1 MEKRNLVH
9 TLQSNGPG
17 KAAAVRGNSNTVSKG
32 REGEENFWL
41 AYLLF
46 SPTPACIEGGVP
58 LFIDEHDFGRIA
70 LHISLYKGKMRALS
84 LVRRSKSECELVG

>member
-1 MEKRNLVH
+1 M
-9 TLQSNGPG
+9 QSDGPG
-17 KAAAVRGNSNTVSKG
+17 KAAAVHGNSNTVSKG

-41 AYLLF
+41 VCYLLF

-58 LFIDEHDFGRIA
+58 LFIDGHDFGRIA

>member
-1 MEKRNLVH
+1 M
-9 TLQSNGPG
+9 QSDGPG

-41 AYLLF
+41 ASYLLF
-46 SPTPACIEGGVP
+46 SPTPSCIEGGVP
-58 LFIDEHDFGRIA
+58 LFIDGDDFGRRA
-70 LHISLYKGKMRALS
+70 LPISLYKGKMRALS

>member
-1 MEKRNLVH
+1 M
-9 TLQSNGPG
+9 QSDGHG

-32 REGEENFWL
+32 REGEENFWF
-41 AYLLF
+41 ARYLLF

-58 LFIDEHDFGRIA
+58 LFIDGHDFGWIA